1 MLKGGLI
8 FCCWANGAENNKFK
22 RGEYYPI
29 DEVAEL
35 DPILDYD
42 RDHWVINGLH
52 PDPVYGVMI
61 GGIVAIFEIKVFEA

>member
-1 MLKGGLI
+1 MPEGGLI

-22 RGEYYPI
+22 RGKYYPI
-29 DEVAEL
+29 DEVAER
-35 DPILDYD
+35 DPVLDYD
-42 RDHWVINGLH
+42 RDHWVINDLH

>member
-42 RDHWVINGLH
+42 REHWLLENLK
-52 PDPVYGVMI
+52 PDPVFGVMV
-61 GGIVAIFEIKVFEA
+61 GSVVAVFEIGVLEA

>member
-29 DEVAEL
+29 GEVIEL
-35 DPILDYD
+35 NPVLDYD
-42 RDHWVINGLH
+42 HDHWVLNDLH
-52 PDPVYGVMI
+52 PDPVFGVMV
-61 GGIVAIFEIKVFEA
+61 GGVVAVFEVKVFDA

>member
-29 DEVAEL
+29 DEVIEL

-42 RDHWVINGLH
+42 REHWLLENLK
-52 PDPVYGVMI
+52 PDPVFGVMV
-61 GGIVAIFEIKVFEA
+61 GCVVAVFEIGVLEA